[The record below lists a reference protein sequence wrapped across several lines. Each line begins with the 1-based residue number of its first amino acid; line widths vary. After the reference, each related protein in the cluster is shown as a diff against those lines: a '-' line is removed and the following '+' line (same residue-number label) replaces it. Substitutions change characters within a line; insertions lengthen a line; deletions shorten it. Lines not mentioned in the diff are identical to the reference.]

1 MSASDSRISPIT
13 ACCLALLLIAV
24 GSGGCRVSASL
35 EPPTNTAPKSSAADA
50 WTRTD
55 LYFGLSKRGGASVS
69 EEDWNRFVDDQITP
83 RFPDGFTVT
92 PAQGHYLQDG
102 QVIVEPSKVVT
113 ILHQRAQDVDDRINA
128 LVKEYVQRFN
138 QDSVLRCD
146 EQSSVRFIAR

>member
-1 MSASDSRISPIT
+1 MRPAT
-13 ACCLALLLIAV
+13 ACCLILLLIAV
-24 GSGGCRVSASL
+24 STGGCRVSASL
-35 EPPTNTAPKSSAADA
+35 EPPAPNASAKSSTPDA

-55 LYFGLSKRGGASVS
+55 LYFGLSKRGGATVS
-69 EEDWNRFVDDQITP
+69 DEDWNRFVDDQITP

-92 PAQGHYLQDG
+92 SAQGHYLQDG

-138 QDSVLRCD
+138 QDSVLRSD
-146 EQSSVRFIAR
+146 EQNSVQFIAR